1 MAFYLT
7 SQEKTEIFKVTCSE
21 KCLIHLLKYFETR
34 CGLVDLERYR
44 ALYWEAIAED
54 GVVGMGPGKKIDEVF
69 TRMESHIHDLFKHL
83 QSDSQLFDVLSA
95 NDTHHKLMRIQ
106 NLAELT
112 NLEISLVARNVEWTL
127 AQQQTQPFK
136 PILSDLV
143 YADVD
148 DKDYGPTYYKKAS
161 ILQASEKKAQA
172 QGLPVRPTRET
183 RL

>member
-1 MAFYLT
+1 MTFYFT
-7 SQEKTEIFKVTCSE
+7 AQEKAEIFKVTCSE

-34 CGLVDLERYR
+34 YGLVDLERYR

-83 QSDSQLFDVLSA
+83 QSDSQSVSGSQLAPSWSSFLLFDVLSA

-127 AQQQTQPFK
+127 AQQQTQ
-136 PILSDLV
+136 V
-143 YADVD
+143 A
-148 DKDYGPTYYKKAS
+148 
-161 ILQASEKKAQA
+161 
-172 QGLPVRPTRET
+172 
-183 RL
+183 